1 MRNWCCLPR
10 SILGTGTLLPE
21 LECDVCIQIKSPLR
35 KERWQ
40 SSEAENMVT
49 KKKKQLCVGISAVQS
64 CFPCRHYNYLL
75 ASSEPKCP
83 QGRRQWDSEEVQQH
97 PSRGLSYNSCTEMQK
112 CITTCVAWSFPA
124 EKPFPSLCKI
134 HIYVCGCVCVSMYMS
149 VCVYIYIIGY
159 IYISKSILPTEMSV
173 DNSD

>member
-21 LECDVCIQIKSPLR
+21 LEFDVCIQIKSPLR

-49 KKKKQLCVGISAVQS
+49 KKKQLCVGISAVQS
-64 CFPCRHYNYLL
+64 WFPCRHYNYLL

-83 QGRRQWDSEEVQQH
+83 
-97 PSRGLSYNSCTEMQK
+97 
-112 CITTCVAWSFPA
+112 
-124 EKPFPSLCKI
+124 
-134 HIYVCGCVCVSMYMS
+134 
-149 VCVYIYIIGY
+149 
-159 IYISKSILPTEMSV
+159 
-173 DNSD
+173 